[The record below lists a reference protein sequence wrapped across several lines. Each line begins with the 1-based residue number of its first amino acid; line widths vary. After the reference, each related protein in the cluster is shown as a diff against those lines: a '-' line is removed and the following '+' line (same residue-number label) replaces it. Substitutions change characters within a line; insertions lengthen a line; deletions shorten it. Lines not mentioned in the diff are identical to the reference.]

1 MKDLHSRRMDVLFR
15 YFQSRFMSL
24 LHRIGVHGMFLSSSI
39 NCIGCTPLVRLQG
52 IERQYGLKAELYAK
66 LEMYNLAGSVKDRA
80 ALYMLDD
87 AKRRGLLKKGGKVV
101 EATSG
106 NTGIGLA
113 CVCALKGYSF
123 TAVMP
128 NTASR
133 ERIALMKAYGA
144 EVVLT
149 DGAGGMPVAIEKAK
163 QIVQE
168 QNAFC
173 PDQFSNPANALAHYE
188 TTGVEIYRDLPTVHA
203 FVAGIGSGGTISGV
217 GRYLKEQNPS
227 IQVVGVE
234 PSASPFLTEG
244 RAGAHGIQ
252 GIGAGFLPKTLDTS
266 VLDEVLCVED
276 ADAYK
281 CARELA
287 KSDGIFAG
295 ISSGAALDVAIRLA
309 QREAYAG
316 KQLVVL
322 FPDGGNRYLS
332 LL

>member
-1 MKDLHSRRMDVLFR
+1 MLS
-15 YFQSRFMSL
+15 
-24 LHRIGVHGMFLSSSI
+24 SSSI
-39 NCIGCTPLVRLQG
+39 NCIGNTPLVRLYG

-80 ALYMLDD
+80 ALYMLDV
-87 AKRRGLLKKGGKVV
+87 AEREGLLKKGGMVV

-128 NTASR
+128 DTASK
-133 ERIALMKAYGA
+133 ERITLMKAYGA
-144 EVVLT
+144 EVLLT
-149 DGAGGMPVAIEKAK
+149 DGAGGMTAAMERARQLVS
-163 QIVQE
+163 E

-188 TTGVEIYRDLPTVHA
+188 TTGVEIYRDLPTVNA

-217 GRYLKEQNPS
+217 GKYLKEQNPS

-234 PSASPFLTEG
+234 PSASPFLTKG
-244 RAGAHGIQ
+244 KSGAHGIQ
-252 GIGAGFLPKTLDTS
+252 GIGAGFAPKTLDTS
-266 VLDEVLCVED
+266 ILDEVLCVED
-276 ADAYK
+276 AEAYK
-281 CARELA
+281 CAREIA
-287 KSDGIFAG
+287 KADGIFAG
-295 ISSGAALDVAIRLA
+295 ISSGAALSAAIRLA
-309 QREAYAG
+309 GREENAG

-322 FPDGGNRYLS
+322 FPDGGDRYLS
-332 LL
+332 IL